1 MQRKIIKQGINGYT
15 IYLPKNWVENKGLKE
30 GDSINIKETGTS
42 LIIGSPNVQK
52 KETTIKLTEDNN
64 QDIKNILTHL
74 YRNGFSIIRFENTNE
89 KTSEDIR
96 TITNDL
102 LLGFENTEKTQS
114 KYTIENLSEPTE
126 ERYDVMLRRVF
137 LIIKETLKII
147 IEDFEKNKFQ
157 RMKEIQ
163 ELRDQQFKFILFCR
177 RILIKEKYEKLPV
190 LGWELL
196 TFLTHIQ
203 HSMYYLYEYAQK
215 NQKTKDKEIIELLHS
230 LEEFFE
236 LYYDAYYQK
245 KIKNIHKINDLK
257 KDYAFGKCIKY
268 LEKSTGARAVILS
281 YIKEQFRLIQVA
293 TSPILSELLDTE
305 YKETISD

>member
-15 IYLPKNWVENKGLKE
+15 IYLPKSWVESKGLKG

-52 KETTIKLTEDNN
+52 KETTIKLTEVNN
-64 QDIKNILTHL
+64 QDIRNILTHL

-137 LIIKETLKII
+137 LIIKETLRIV
-147 IEDFEKNKFQ
+147 IEDFEQNKFQ

-196 TFLTHIQ
+196 TYLTHIQ
-203 HSMYYLYEYAQK
+203 HSMYYLYEYAARKVKQK
-215 NQKTKDKEIIELLHS
+215 NKEVLELLHA
-230 LEEFFE
+230 LEIYFN
-236 LYYDAYYQK
+236 LYYDAYYK
-245 KIKNIHKINDLK
+245 KEINNIHKINSLK
-257 KDYAFGKCIKY
+257 KEYAYGKCVTY
-268 LEKSTGARAVILS
+268 LEKSKGINSVLLS
-281 YIKEQFRLIQVA
+281 YIKEQFRLIQVS
-293 TSPILSELLDTE
+293 TSPILSELLDAE
-305 YKETISD
+305 YKTTNLK